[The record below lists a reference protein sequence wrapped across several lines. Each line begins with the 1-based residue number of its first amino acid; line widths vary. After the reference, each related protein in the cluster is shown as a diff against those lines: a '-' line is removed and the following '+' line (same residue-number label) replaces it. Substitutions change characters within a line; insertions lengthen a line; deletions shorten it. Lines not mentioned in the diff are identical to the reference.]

1 MKDLLNKVKTK
12 FEDVMFVEVPLSAE
26 ERIKKIDEKTL
37 SRIADKA
44 DEVLVVKAN
53 SKEEFEEQVNE
64 LLKIRKAF
72 NSYSEVTVE
81 EKKPTKQISEGAWKF
96 WATVVGNVTSGAV
109 VIYSTLYSDEGNFI
123 NDFTRKV
130 INKRID
136 GDKF

>member
-1 MKDLLNKVKTK
+1 MKLLKNFKNKI
-12 FEDVMFVEVPLSAE
+12 EDVLFVELPLSAE
-26 ERIKKIDEKTL
+26 ERIKEIDEKTL

-44 DEVLVVKAN
+44 DEVLVVEAKT
-53 SKEEFEEQVNE
+53 KQEFEEQVNE

-72 NSYSEVTVE
+72 NSYSDVTVE
-81 EKKPTKQISEGAWKF
+81 EERPKKQISEGAWKF
-96 WATVVGNVTSGAV
+96 WATVVGSVTSGAV

>member
-1 MKDLLNKVKTK
+1 MKLLKNFKNKI
-12 FEDVMFVEVPLSAE
+12 EDVLFVELPLSAE
-26 ERIKKIDEKTL
+26 ERIKEIDEKTL

-44 DEVLVVKAN
+44 DEVLVVEAKT
-53 SKEEFEEQVNE
+53 KQEFEEQVNE

-72 NSYSEVTVE
+72 NSYSDVTVE
-81 EKKPTKQISEGAWKF
+81 EERPKKQISEGAWKF
-96 WATVVGNVTSGAV
+96 WATVVGSITSGAV

>member
-1 MKDLLNKVKTK
+1 MKLLNNFKNKI
-12 FEDVMFVEVPLSAE
+12 EDVLFVELPLSAE
-26 ERIKKIDEKTL
+26 ERIKEIDEKTL

-44 DEVLVVKAN
+44 DEVLVVEAKT
-53 SKEEFEEQVNE
+53 KQEFEEQVNE

-72 NSYSEVTVE
+72 NSYSDVTVE
-81 EKKPTKQISEGAWKF
+81 EERPKKQISEGAWKF
-96 WATVVGNVTSGAV
+96 WATVVGSVTSGAV